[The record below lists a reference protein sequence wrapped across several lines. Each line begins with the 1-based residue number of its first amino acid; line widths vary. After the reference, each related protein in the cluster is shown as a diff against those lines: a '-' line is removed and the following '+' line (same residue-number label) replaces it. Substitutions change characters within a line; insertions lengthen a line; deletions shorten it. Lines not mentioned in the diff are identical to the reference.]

1 MKKLSYLLSGF
12 VLVALFVA
20 SGCGDDDE
28 GTPPA
33 DVVGLELAGTWTIDE
48 TQTNQVTFE
57 TTEDRTDDYETFTLT
72 LTYTVGQNSGNY
84 TISGG
89 PVGDRPFA
97 STAGTWTF
105 TNDITDPSASF
116 NITRNDGVVITVS
129 NLTATEL
136 DFNFTFASG
145 SNSGSRVSA
154 VDGRWSFM
162 MGRN

>member
-20 SGCGDDDE
+20 SGCGDDDS

-33 DVVGLELAGTWTIDE
+33 DVVGLELAGTWTIDAA
-48 TQTNQVTFE
+48 QTNQVTFE
-57 TTEDRTDDYETFTLT
+57 TTEDRTDDYANFTLV
-72 LTYTVGQNSGNY
+72 LTYTVGQSSGNY

-89 PVGDRPFA
+89 PVGDRPF
-97 STAGTWTF
+97 TATSGTWSF
-105 TNDITDPSASF
+105 TNDVTDPNASF
-116 NITRNDGVVITVS
+116 NITRNDGVVMSVS
-129 NLTATEL
+129 TLSATDL
-136 DFNFTFASG
+136 DFTFTFASG
-145 SNSGSRVSA
+145 SNSGSRTSA